1 MFPTSSFFW
10 WEPFFLYGLKCL
22 DWLVYLNNYIA
33 YTIISV
39 RICLHFKTG
48 NISSVSRRWLLW
60 IWMANTSASWQ
71 VWKSLGA
78 SDGPHL
84 MGIVLRSWMGWS
96 AVWHWK
102 NCLCRII
109 AFTSLMVKIYMV
121 ISVQSLKTY
130 LGLRFVYCSYFRDDT
145 LIYLGSRCSCIKLF
159 HSICMLK
166 VFPDIQFLSGLHV
179 VKI

>member
-1 MFPTSSFFW
+1 
-10 WEPFFLYGLKCL
+10 
-22 DWLVYLNNYIA
+22 
-33 YTIISV
+33 
-39 RICLHFKTG
+39 
-48 NISSVSRRWLLW
+48 
-60 IWMANTSASWQ
+60 
-71 VWKSLGA
+71 
-78 SDGPHL
+78 
-84 MGIVLRSWMGWS
+84 
-96 AVWHWK
+96 
-102 NCLCRII
+102 
-109 AFTSLMVKIYMV
+109 MVKIYMV